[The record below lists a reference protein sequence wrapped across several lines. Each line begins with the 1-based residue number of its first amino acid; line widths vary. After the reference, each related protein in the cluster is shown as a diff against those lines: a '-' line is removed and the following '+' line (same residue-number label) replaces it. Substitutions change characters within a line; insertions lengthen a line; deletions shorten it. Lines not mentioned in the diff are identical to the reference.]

1 MITPLIGKGTSR
13 RGKFWTPPILYMLA
27 VCSNLAVGYLVQ
39 GNIAVVEVVL
49 SNEPILVDG
58 TVLYSVVGSI
68 VYFKLVVM
76 YDFETV

>member
-1 MITPLIGKGTSR
+1 
-13 RGKFWTPPILYMLA
+13 MLA